1 MQLNK
6 KKFLLL
12 LLTICSLC
20 LYLFIDIKPGTFDY
34 AMKLRL
40 PKVAGVI
47 LAAVCLS
54 AGTLIFQTLV
64 NNRILTPCILG
75 LTPLYVLT
83 QTVIIFFWGSTS
95 LLVVNKTANFLLTIV
110 IMLMCSMFLYRI
122 LFERQSQNIL
132 LLLLIGTVLGSLF
145 SSFNQTLQRI
155 IDPNE
160 FMVLQNKLFASLTNI
175 NAEILFLGAILLFS
189 VIIWCYKDLK
199 YLDVISMGKEQAI
212 SLGVNYKQK
221 VKKFMLA
228 VTILISLATAMIGP
242 VTFLGFLVVNVTHEI
257 IKTYKHKYLIIASV
271 LIGCITILLGQTLV
285 ENVFHFNA
293 TLTSLITFTGGSYF
307 IYMVMRENNA

>member
-6 KKFLLL
+6 KKLLL
-12 LLTICSLC
+12 CILTICSLC

-34 AMKLRL
+34 AMKLRI

-75 LTPLYVLT
+75 LTPLYALT
-83 QTVIIFFWGSTS
+83 QTVIVFFLGSTS
-95 LLVVNKTANFLLTIV
+95 FLVINKTANFLLTIV
-110 IMLMCSMFLYRI
+110 IMLICSMFLYRI

-132 LLLLIGTVLGSLF
+132 LLLLIGTVFGSLF

-160 FMVLQNKLFASLTNI
+160 FMVLQSKLFASLQNI
-175 NAEILFLGAILLFS
+175 NSKILLVGAILLFS
-189 VIIWCYKDLK
+189 VMIWCYKDLK

-212 SLGVNYKQK
+212 SLGVDYKQK
-221 VKKFMLA
+221 VKKFMLV

-242 VTFLGFLVVNVTHEI
+242 ITFLGFLVVNVTHEI
-257 IKTYKHKYLIIASV
+257 MKTYKHKYLIIASV

-285 ENVFHFNA
+285 ENVFDFNA